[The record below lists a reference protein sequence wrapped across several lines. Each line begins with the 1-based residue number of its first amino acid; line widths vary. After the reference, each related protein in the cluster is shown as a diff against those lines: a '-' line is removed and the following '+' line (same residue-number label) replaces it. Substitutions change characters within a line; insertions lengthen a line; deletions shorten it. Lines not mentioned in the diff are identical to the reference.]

1 MINSKENLLL
11 DKVREGHDVTN
22 QEIENAL
29 ISVGEIS
36 KQKNTMSLEQRRQ
49 YCEVRFWIS
58 AYKLHAQKNGQASAN
73 AWWSKIK
80 ADIKKSRGEQSL
92 KILLKEI
99 QKAENEASG

>member
-1 MINSKENLLL
+1 MTNLGGGLLL
-11 DKVREGHDVTN
+11 DKVKEGQDFTN
-22 QEIENAL
+22 EEIENAL

-36 KQKNTMSLEQRRQ
+36 KQKNPMSLEQRRQ

-73 AWWSKIK
+73 VWWSKIK

-92 KILLKEI
+92 KILLEEI
-99 QKAENEASG
+99 QKAENEASS